1 MPDKIKGKR
10 MTDLE
15 SKLFLFLENIKAEER
30 IDIFLS
36 MMEQNNKNNKTKQPL
51 THNLSYG
58 IM

>member
-15 SKLFLFLENIKAEER
+15 SKLFLLLENIKAEER

-36 MMEQNNKNNKTKQPL
+36 MLEQNNKNNKTK
-51 THNLSYG
+51 
-58 IM
+58 